1 MKFAYFDCFSGISGD
16 MILGAFV
23 DLGVELEQLQ
33 RGLEQLSLPGFRLE
47 AAAVKRSGL
56 SGTKVDVIV
65 DDVPQPHR
73 NLVDIAD
80 IIGRSDLKQSVKD
93 LSLKIFNRL
102 AEAEAKIHGTGINNI
117 HFHEVGG
124 LDSIADIV
132 GASICLDLLGIE
144 EVHCSNLN
152 VGQGF
157 VKCQHGL
164 LPVPAPATL
173 ELLRGVP
180 IYAYGPGKE
189 LLTPTGAAI
198 ITTISGGFGPLPEM
212 MVEKVGYGA
221 GYHELEL
228 PNMLRILLGTCLP
241 SNEGGKI
248 KQHEHAAHCCTA

>member
-1 MKFAYFDCFSGISGD
+1 MNFAYFDCFSGISGD

-23 DLGVELEQLQ
+23 DLGVQLEQLQ
-33 RGLEQLSLPGFRLE
+33 LELEKLGLPGFRLE
-47 AAAVKRSGL
+47 AAAAKRSGL
-56 SGTKVDVIV
+56 SGTKVEVIV
-65 DDVPQPHR
+65 DDAPQPHR
-73 NLVDIAD
+73 NLADISD
-80 IIGRSDLKQSVKD
+80 IIGRSALKQSVKD

-132 GASICLDLLGIE
+132 GASICIDLMEIKK
-144 EVHCSNLN
+144 VYCSKLN

-157 VKCQHGL
+157 IKCQHGI

-173 ELLRGVP
+173 ELLRGTP

-212 MVEKVGYGA
+212 VVEKVGYGA
-221 GYHELEL
+221 GHHDLEL
-228 PNMLRILLGTCLP
+228 PNMLRILLGTRLP
-241 SNEGGKI
+241 AAEGGKI
-248 KQHEHAAHCCTA
+248 KQHEHAAHCLTA

>member
-1 MKFAYFDCFSGISGD
+1 MRFAYFDCFSGISGD

-33 RGLEQLSLPGFRLE
+33 HGLEKLRLPGFRLE

-56 SGTKVDVIV
+56 SGTKVNVIV
-65 DDVPQPHR
+65 DDAPQPHR
-73 NLVDIAD
+73 NLLDISG
-80 IIGRSDLKQSVKD
+80 IIDRSDLKHNVKD

-102 AEAEAKIHGTGINNI
+102 AEAEAKIHGTDINNI

-124 LDSIADIV
+124 LDSIVDIV
-132 GASICLDLLGIE
+132 GASICMDLLGIE
-144 EVHCSNLN
+144 EVYCSKLN

-157 VKCQHGL
+157 IKCQHGI

-180 IYAYGPGKE
+180 IYAYGSGKE

-198 ITTISGGFGPLPEM
+198 ITTISGWFGPLPEM
-212 MVEKVGYGA
+212 VVEKVGYGA
-221 GYHELEL
+221 GYHDLDL
-228 PNMLRILLGTCLP
+228 PNMLRILLGTRLP
-241 SNEGGKI
+241 SGEGGKNRH
-248 KQHEHAAHCCTA
+248 HEHAAHCVTS